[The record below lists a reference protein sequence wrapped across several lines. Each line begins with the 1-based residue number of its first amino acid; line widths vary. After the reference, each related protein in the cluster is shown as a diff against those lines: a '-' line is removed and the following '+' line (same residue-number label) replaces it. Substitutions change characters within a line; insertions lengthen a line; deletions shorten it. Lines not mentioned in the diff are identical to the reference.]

1 MFLKFK
7 FCTAQIFETLLICDK
22 TRILE
27 KTGNAYQFVIMPLQ
41 YPNSI
46 KLWNESCNVENTGN
60 NGTSFTEVRQ
70 LKAAVFAVGTMVF
83 KSTKAN
89 NMFLSAIAA
98 NRIVPTPE
106 VTCLASLL
114 ANLPKVKGL
123 QP

>member
-1 MFLKFK
+1 M
-7 FCTAQIFETLLICDK
+7 
-22 TRILE
+22 
-27 KTGNAYQFVIMPLQ
+27 
-41 YPNSI
+41 
-46 KLWNESCNVENTGN
+46 NENCNVENTGN
-60 NGTSFTEVRQ
+60 NGTSFIEVRQ
-70 LKAAVFAVGTMVF
+70 LKAVVFAVGTMVF